1 MPRKK
6 LPQTIEECNAVRY
19 RAPQQDEVELFK
31 RQKEAEAIR
40 AKAVPEA
47 EGIDIRTLI
56 AGALG
61 AKIAERNADAPTV
74 VVRRLPPRH
83 RTHRAESNT
92 LERVSEMHF

>member
-6 LPQTIEECNAVRY
+6 LPQTIEECNAERY
-19 RAPQQDEVELFK
+19 RAPQQDEIELFK

-61 AKIAERNADAPTV
+61 AKIAERNTDAPTV
-74 VVRRLPPRH
+74 VVQTPAAP
-83 RTHRAESNT
+83 TQDAQS
-92 LERVSEMHF
+92 

>member
-6 LPQTIEECNAVRY
+6 LPQTIEECNAERY

-47 EGIDIRTLI
+47 EASTSGR
-56 AGALG
+56 
-61 AKIAERNADAPTV
+61 
-74 VVRRLPPRH
+74 
-83 RTHRAESNT
+83 
-92 LERVSEMHF
+92 

>member
-6 LPQTIEECNAVRY
+6 LPQTIEECNAERY
-19 RAPQQDEVELFK
+19 RAPQQDEIELFK

-56 AGALG
+56 A
-61 AKIAERNADAPTV
+61 ERNADAPTV
-74 VVRRLPPRH
+74 VVRRLPPRR

-92 LERVSEMHF
+92 FERVPEMHF